1 MKDWEL
7 HKLDKQTFSLEFD
20 TIADFINDLI
30 KGRSSIAHATEV
42 SKSRE
47 KKSKDDRKEKA
58 RIFAK
63 STTHA
68 QAKSFKIAVSHER
81 SPKQVDPLV
90 IYNLPTV

>member
-20 TIADFINDLI
+20 LITDFINDLI

-47 KKSKDDRKEKA
+47 KKSKEG
-58 RIFAK
+58 
-63 STTHA
+63 STK
-68 QAKSFKIAVSHER
+68 QAEATQATNGAGRAGEGRHEQNDVSF
-81 SPKQVDPLV
+81 
-90 IYNLPTV
+90 